1 MIRKITI
8 LIPCYNEEKTI
19 FELLK
24 RVINVDFE
32 FDSEIIVVDD

>member
-19 FELLK
+19 VELLK